1 MTSRER
7 VLLALSHRKPDR
19 VPIHD
24 EPWETTIERWKREGM
39 PPEADPKEYFGYEFR
54 LFGFDGSLQ
63 LPGEIVEETD
73 EYVIVRNAD
82 GATRKD
88 WKHQTSTPGYHDFL
102 VTDRTRWEEFRSRL
116 TWNDTRVDWEK
127 ELTRFKREKEA
138 GRFCVFAAVTG
149 YDRLQG
155 LVGSER
161 LLIALLED
169 PDWVRDMFETVG
181 ELTLHAAEEMLS
193 RGFDFDGV
201 WLFNDMGYRN
211 ATLFAPRLYQELI
224 KPVDQKLVDFFH
236 GRGLKVILHSC
247 GCVKELIPDLIEV
260 GFDCLQP
267 LETKAGMDLIE
278 LKRQYGEALAFMGG
292 IDVRKMAHPDPRV
305 IEEEIRTKLAAGMS
319 DGAYIYHSDHSVPD
333 NVSLERYRYVLKLVR
348 EIGTYGRP
356 A

>member
-1 MTSRER
+1 MTELTSRER

-24 EPWETTIERWKREGM
+24 GPWETTIERWKREGM
-39 PPEADPKEYFGYEFR
+39 PKEATAEEYFGYEFR

-63 LPGEIVEETD
+63 LPQQVVEETD

-88 WKHQTSTPGYHDFL
+88 WKHRTSTPGYHDFL
-102 VTDRTRWEEFRSRL
+102 IRNRSAWEAHKWRL
-116 TWNDTRVDWEK
+116 AWNDSRVDWQK
-127 ELTRFKREKEA
+127 ELERFKRDKEA
-138 GRFCVFAAVTG
+138 GHFCVFAAVTG
-149 YDRLQG
+149 YDRAQG
-155 LVGSER
+155 LIGSEE
-161 LLIALLED
+161 LLVAMLED
-169 PDWVRDMFETVG
+169 PAWIKDVFETVG
-181 ELTLHAAEEMLS
+181 ELVIHAAEEMLA

-211 ATLFAPRLYQELI
+211 ATLFSPRLYRELI
-224 KPVDQKLVDFFH
+224 MPIDRRLVDFFH
-236 GRGLKVILHSC
+236 ARGLKIILHSC
-247 GCVKELIPDLIEV
+247 GCVKALIPDLIDV

-267 LETKAGMDLIE
+267 LETKAGMDLVE
-278 LKRQYGEALAFMGG
+278 LKKLYGDKLAFMGG

-333 NVSLERYRYVLKLVR
+333 NVSLDRYRYVLELVR
-348 EIGTYGRP
+348 KYGTYH
-356 A
+356 